1 MREASLLASVEK
13 LLKQRGILYRKR
25 HGTAFSVRGDPD
37 LYFLYRGHHC
47 EVELKAPGKSP
58 TPLQTAK
65 MRAWTEAG
73 AIVQVVRSTREMR
86 EFLLDLD
93 GIL

>member
-1 MREASLLASVEK
+1 MREASLLASVER

-25 HGTAFSVRGDPD
+25 HGTAFGVRGDPD
-37 LYFLYRGHHC
+37 LYFLYRSHHC

-58 TPLQTAK
+58 TPLQKRRICEWKA
-65 MRAWTEAG
+65 AG
-73 AIVQVVRSTREMR
+73 ALVCVVRSTREMR

-93 GIL
+93 RIL